1 MGGQLWEMTSREL
14 TLPQLE
20 KLNRDRKT
28 TERGFWQKLRRH
40 ARQLPFADE
49 LLAGYY
55 CAVDPATPL
64 RARAVLYGAIAY
76 FVLPFDIVPDWIVGL
91 GFTDDAAVLAA
102 RSAASS
108 PISKTP
114 TATGPGRCWRGF
126 RASSPWAKQTLF
138 CRHGRAKS
146 RP

>member
-1 MGGQLWEMTSREL
+1 MTSREL

-76 FVLPFDIVPDWIVGL
+76 FVLPFDIVPDWIVGI

-102 RSAASS
+102 ALRSILPHIKDTHRDWARQVLER
-108 PISKTP
+108 IS
-114 TATGPGRCWRGF
+114 G
-126 RASSPWAKQTLF
+126 S
-138 CRHGRAKS
+138 
-146 RP
+146 

>member
-1 MGGQLWEMTSREL
+1 MGGQLWEMMSREL
-14 TLPQLE
+14 TVPQLE
-20 KLNRDRKT
+20 QLERDRQT

-40 ARQLPFADE
+40 ARRLPFADE

-55 CAVDPATPL
+55 CAIDPATPL

-102 RSAASS
+102 ALRSILPHIKDTHRDRARQVLER
-108 PISKTP
+108 IS
-114 TATGPGRCWRGF
+114 GE
-126 RASSPWAKQTLF
+126 
-138 CRHGRAKS
+138 
-146 RP
+146 